1 MDIEKSTPVMVRLP
15 PELLR
20 RLDDWRR
27 AEADLP
33 GRAEA
38 IRRMIEW
45 AAEAK
50 VS

>member
-1 MDIEKSTPVMVRLP
+1 MMVRLP
-15 PELLR
+15 AELLR

-38 IRRMIEW
+38 IRRMIDRFDPARVNGEG
-45 AAEAK
+45 
-50 VS
+50 S